1 MSVETQ
7 PVNLQIIAEAL
18 AALGHESRLK
28 AVLYIAERPDEPIC
42 ASTLCRYL
50 EIPHNK
56 LNFHTAKLKEA
67 GLLKSERKGREIYY
81 SLNIELI
88 DKVFRFM
95 MQDCLQVSDI
105 KYRVSRQATS
115 LRQDFLPL

>member
-1 MSVETQ
+1 MAVEDKII
-7 PVNLQIIAEAL
+7 NLQTIAEAL

-28 AVLYIAERPDEPIC
+28 AVLYIAERPDERIG
-42 ASTLCRYL
+42 ATILCNYL
-50 EIPHNK
+50 GIPHNK

-67 GLLKSERKGREIYY
+67 GLLTSERQGREIYY